1 MTTHATLSHRSAAG
15 RAGAGPGAAPGAAYG
30 DARDSVLTPRQ
41 AEYRVFARA
50 THRLSDASARHAEG
64 DRLAYFKLAEAVHD
78 NLRLWLTL
86 ADELFP
92 DSTDPD
98 AVPSILLPAQYHRL
112 LAPLGQLSLW
122 ETEYYQDLP
131 AEKTGHPV
139 RRFTE
144 STFARPVLEPLDEAG
159 RARLI
164 AAYESVIGSAYP
176 PFPDGRVLFPF
187 RRLFFTLTR

>member
-15 RAGAGPGAAPGAAYG
+15 RAGAGPGSAHGAAYG

-86 ADELFP
+86 ATDLATDGNGLP
-92 DSTDPD
+92 DPLRASLISLAGFVEKHSQLVLNKQAD
-98 AVPSILLPAQYHRL
+98 ASALIEVNAAVMKGLR
-112 LAPLGQLSLW
+112 GG
-122 ETEYYQDLP
+122 TERD
-131 AEKTGHPV
+131 
-139 RRFTE
+139 
-144 STFARPVLEPLDEAG
+144 
-159 RARLI
+159 
-164 AAYESVIGSAYP
+164 
-176 PFPDGRVLFPF
+176 
-187 RRLFFTLTR
+187 